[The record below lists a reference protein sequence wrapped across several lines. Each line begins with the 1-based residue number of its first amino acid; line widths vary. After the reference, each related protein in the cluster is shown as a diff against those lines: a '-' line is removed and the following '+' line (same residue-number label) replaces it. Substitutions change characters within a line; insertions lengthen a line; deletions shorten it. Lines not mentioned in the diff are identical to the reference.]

1 MNSDAYNKKFG
12 ILQNLL
18 FAWVT
23 LFPCAYIYFNV
34 NIQFQVTIKIY
45 GTRFCRYC
53 YFLQFHFMPTAATT
67 RKIQKKEKYRSK
79 LSIRKSYFS
88 FTRIQYTKCPYPV
101 SDTLFLLTLGPPFLS
116 NFMPI
121 FILGSSNLWLR
132 THVVGVLLFMIY
144 NHNVTKNCCV
154 NDFIPL

>member
-1 MNSDAYNKKFG
+1 MQIIKSRYIAKLIIRLGNFISMCVYIFQCQYTISSDNKNIWDS
-12 ILQNLL
+12 ILPILL
-18 FAWVT
+18 FPVVS
-23 LFPCAYIYFNV
+23 FHAY
-34 NIQFQVTIKIY
+34 
-45 GTRFCRYC
+45 CC
-53 YFLQFHFMPTAATT
+53 YHQK
-67 RKIQKKEKYRSK
+67 KIQEKKEKYRSK

-132 THVVGVLLFMIY
+132 TNVVGVLLFFIY
-144 NHNVTKNCCV
+144 FHNVTKNCCV
-154 NDFIPL
+154 NDFISL